1 MARPQKSRA
10 FHIIVQGRHMD
21 ITPSLKQYAEEKIG
35 KIGRHFDQ
43 VQKAQVVLNVERR
56 GELGKAEI
64 AEVTVWGDG
73 VILRGEEASAD
84 MYASIDRVVEKLQKQ
99 IEKYRSRMIEKRR
112 IDESRKRNRRIVAAE
127 AALHSGPDVPNVVR
141 IKRFAMKPMTVEDAA
156 LQLDLLGHSF
166 FVFRNAETEKVN
178 VLYRRTDGQYGLI
191 EPES

>member
-1 MARPQKSRA
+1 
-10 FHIIVQGRHMD
+10 MD
-21 ITPSLKQYAEEKIG
+21 ITPALKQYAEEKIG

-84 MYASIDRVVEKLQKQ
+84 MYASIDSVVEKLQKQ
-99 IEKYRSRMIEKRR
+99 IEKYRSRIIEKRR
-112 IDESRKRNRRIVAAE
+112 IDESRKRKLRAAAAE
-127 AALHSGPDVPNVVR
+127 AALHAAPEFPNVVR

-156 LQLDLLGHSF
+156 IQLDLLGHSF
-166 FVFRNAETEKVN
+166 FVFRNAETEEVN

-191 EPES
+191 EPER

>member
-1 MARPQKSRA
+1 MARPQKSRT
-10 FHIIVQGRHMD
+10 FHVIVQGRHMD
-21 ITPSLKQYAEEKIG
+21 ITPALKQYAEEKIG

-73 VILRGEEASAD
+73 IILRGEDASAD
-84 MYASIDRVVEKLQKQ
+84 MYASIDSVVEKLQKQ

-112 IDESRKRNRRIVAAE
+112 IDESRKRTRRVIAAE

-141 IKRFAMKPMTVEDAA
+141 IKRFAMKPMTVEDAT

-166 FVFRNAETEKVN
+166 FVFRNAETEEVN

>member
-1 MARPQKSRA
+1 MARPQKSRT
-10 FHIIVQGRHMD
+10 FHVIVQGRHMD
-21 ITPSLKQYAEEKIG
+21 ITPALKQYAEEKIG
-35 KIGRHFDQ
+35 KIERHFDQ

-56 GELGKAEI
+56 DELGKAEI

-112 IDESRKRNRRIVAAE
+112 IDESRKRTRRVVAAE
-127 AALHSGPDVPNVVR
+127 AALHSGPDVPNLVR

-191 EPES
+191 EPEN